1 MAVGY
6 KEYGTCPKVWMIVCV
21 NSGGSP
27 TEGAAKEGLFFL
39 FLNMPAGKNQKQ
51 GSPPPRF
58 AQGPEAFQDF
68 ATRLA
73 KTAWLL
79 FLCALGCV
87 CCGKRG
93 LAYRCLQ
100 CLGHM
105 HIEVGLVECKMDVK
119 KNIILLSHRSCP
131 LLADHHKKTINSGST
146 PACTT
151 IYIMIQ
157 PHFLSIACLG
167 AAGKRQHFEAGTYL

>member
-6 KEYGTCPKVWMIVCV
+6 KEYGTCPKVWMIICV

-79 FLCALGCV
+79 FLSVHLDVYAVERGIGVSLPAVLGPH
-87 CCGKRG
+87 
-93 LAYRCLQ
+93 AYRSGTRRMQDGCEEE
-100 CLGHM
+100 HNTTV
-105 HIEVGLVECKMDVK
+105 ISSV
-119 KNIILLSHRSCP
+119 LSAPRRP
-131 LLADHHKKTINSGST
+131 
-146 PACTT
+146 P
-151 IYIMIQ
+151 
-157 PHFLSIACLG
+157 
-167 AAGKRQHFEAGTYL
+167 

>member
-1 MAVGY
+1 
-6 KEYGTCPKVWMIVCV
+6 MIVCV

-79 FLCALGCV
+79 FLSVHLDVYAVERGDWRIAACSAWATSYRSGTRRMQDGCEEEHNTV
-87 CCGKRG
+87 
-93 LAYRCLQ
+93 
-100 CLGHM
+100 
-105 HIEVGLVECKMDVK
+105 IPSV
-119 KNIILLSHRSCP
+119 LSAPR
-131 LLADHHKKTINSGST
+131 
-146 PACTT
+146 
-151 IYIMIQ
+151 
-157 PHFLSIACLG
+157 
-167 AAGKRQHFEAGTYL
+167 